1 MRSIESTRLAYSGI
15 IFGITIPGAIRH
27 FQQMETEPLN
37 PNTLTPP
44 LIGLVA
50 TVMSASSIDDMPM
63 SKLHKLFRVMANQLP
78 NNIRNLAILYGPP
91 SVTGFLI
98 ASAKKKFS
106 DKATATTQPDQIK
119 QSSEPILTAKVN
131 PLSSERRAKAHLN

>member
-1 MRSIESTRLAYSGI
+1 
-15 IFGITIPGAIRH
+15 
-27 FQQMETEPLN
+27 METEPLN

-63 SKLHKLFRVMANQLP
+63 SKLHKLFRGMANQLP
-78 NNIRNLAILYGPP
+78 NNIRNLAILYGP
-91 SVTGFLI
+91 SKVTSFAI

-106 DKATATTQPDQIK
+106 NQATASAQPDQIE
-119 QSSEPILTAKVN
+119 QSSEPILTTKVS
-131 PLSSERRAKAHLN
+131 PLSSERREKAPLN